1 MVLDML
7 HNFGKY
13 VALNPYFP
21 LVEAF
26 MREHLLEE
34 LAPGTYNIKGEDVVL
49 KVEMATGKSQSEAI
63 LESHRQMID
72 IQIPLQQPET
82 FGLSALTSLPAVS
95 YSSEKDISFYPEVA
109 AQNYITCPLG
119 AFMIFF
125 PEDAHAP
132 CIAPNVSFKKA
143 IFKVRNV

>member
-49 KVEMATGKSQSEAI
+49 KVVMATGKSQSEAI

-82 FGLSALTSLPAVS
+82 FGLAAFTSLPDAP
-95 YSSEKDISFYPEVA
+95 YSSEKDISFYPEAA

-132 CIAPNVSFKKA
+132 CIAPNASLKKA
-143 IFKVRNV
+143 IFKVRSV

>member
-21 LVEAF
+21 LVETF

-49 KVEMATGKSQSEAI
+49 KIEQAMGKSRNEAV

-82 FGLSALTSLPAVS
+82 FGLAAFTSLPDAP
-95 YSSEKDISFYPEVA
+95 YSSEKDISFYPEAA

-132 CIAPNVSFKKA
+132 CIAPNARFKKA
-143 IFKVRNV
+143 IFKVRSV

>member
-49 KVEMATGKSQSEAI
+49 KVEMAIGKSQSEAV

-82 FGLSALTSLPAVS
+82 FGLSALTSLPTVS
-95 YSSEKDISFYPEVA
+95 YSSEKDISFYPEAA

-132 CIAPNVSFKKA
+132 CIAPNASFKKA
-143 IFKVRNV
+143 IFKVRSV

>member
-82 FGLSALTSLPAVS
+82 FGLAAFTSLPDAP
-95 YSSEKDISFYPEVA
+95 YSSEKDISFYPEAA

-125 PEDAHAP
+125 PEDTHAP
-132 CIAPNVSFKKA
+132 CIAPNASFKKA
-143 IFKVRNV
+143 IFKVRSV

>member
-13 VALNPYFP
+13 VALNPYFS

-26 MREHLLEE
+26 MREYLLEE

-49 KVEMATGKSQSEAI
+49 KVEMATGKSQSDAV

-82 FGLSALTSLPAVS
+82 FGLAAFTSLPDAP
-95 YSSEKDISFYPEVA
+95 YSSEKDISFYPKAA

-125 PEDAHAP
+125 PEGAHAP
-132 CIAPNVSFKKA
+132 CIAPNASFKKA

>member
-1 MVLDML
+1 MVLDVL
-7 HNFGKY
+7 DNFGKY
-13 VALNPYFP
+13 AALNPYFS
-21 LVEAF
+21 LVDAF
-26 MREHLLEE
+26 MRTHQLEE
-34 LAPGTYNIKGEDVVL
+34 LALGTYNIKGEDVVL
-49 KVEMATGKSQSEAI
+49 KIEQAMGKSRTEAI

-82 FGLSALTSLPAVS
+82 FGLAAFTSLPDAP
-95 YSSEKDISFYPEVA
+95 YSSEKDISFYPKAA

-132 CIAPNVSFKKA
+132 CIAPNASFKKA

>member
-26 MREHLLEE
+26 MQEHLLEE

-82 FGLSALTSLPAVS
+82 FGLAAFTSLPDAP
-95 YSSEKDISFYPEVA
+95 YSSEKDISFYPEAA

-132 CIAPNVSFKKA
+132 CIAPNASSKKA
-143 IFKVRNV
+143 IFKVRNM

>member
-1 MVLDML
+1 MVLDVL
-7 HNFGKY
+7 DNFGKY
-13 VALNPYFP
+13 AALNPYFS
-21 LVEAF
+21 LVDAF
-26 MREHLLEE
+26 MRTHQLEE
-34 LAPGTYNIKGEDVVL
+34 LALGTYNIKGEDVVL
-49 KVEMATGKSQSEAI
+49 KIEQAMGKSRTEAV

-82 FGLSALTSLPAVS
+82 FGLSALTSLPVVP

-132 CIAPNVSFKKA
+132 CIAPNASFKKA
-143 IFKVRNV
+143 IFKVRRV

>member
-1 MVLDML
+1 
-7 HNFGKY
+7 
-13 VALNPYFP
+13 
-21 LVEAF
+21 
-26 MREHLLEE
+26 
-34 LAPGTYNIKGEDVVL
+34 
-49 KVEMATGKSQSEAI
+49 
-63 LESHRQMID
+63 MID

-82 FGLSALTSLPAVS
+82 FGLAAFTSLPDAP
-95 YSSEKDISFYPEVA
+95 YSSEKDISFYPEAA

-132 CIAPNVSFKKA
+132 CIAPNASFKKA

>member
-13 VALNPYFP
+13 VALNPYFS

-26 MREHLLEE
+26 MREYLLEE

-49 KVEMATGKSQSEAI
+49 KVEMATGKSQSEAV

-82 FGLSALTSLPAVS
+82 FGLAAFTSLPDAP
-95 YSSEKDISFYPEVA
+95 YSSEKDISFYPEAA

-132 CIAPNVSFKKA
+132 CIAPNASIKKA
-143 IFKVRNV
+143 IFKVRSV

>member
-1 MVLDML
+1 MVLDVL
-7 HNFGKY
+7 DNFGKY
-13 VALNPYFP
+13 AALNPYFS
-21 LVEAF
+21 LVDAF
-26 MREHLLEE
+26 MRTHQLEE
-34 LAPGTYNIKGEDVVL
+34 LALGTYNIKGEDVVL
-49 KVEMATGKSQSEAI
+49 KVEMATGKSQSEAV

-82 FGLSALTSLPAVS
+82 FGLAAFTSLPDAP
-95 YSSEKDISFYPEVA
+95 YSSEKDISFYPEAA

-132 CIAPNVSFKKA
+132 CIAPNASFKKA

>member
-63 LESHRQMID
+63 LESHRQMTYRFTPK
-72 IQIPLQQPET
+72 PLHKT
-82 FGLSALTSLPAVS
+82 ISHALL
-95 YSSEKDISFYPEVA
+95 EH
-109 AQNYITCPLG
+109 L
-119 AFMIFF
+119 
-125 PEDAHAP
+125 
-132 CIAPNVSFKKA
+132 
-143 IFKVRNV
+143 

>member
-49 KVEMATGKSQSEAI
+49 KVEMATGKSQSEAV

-82 FGLSALTSLPAVS
+82 FGLAAFTSLPDAP
-95 YSSEKDISFYPEVA
+95 YSSEKDISFYPEDA
-109 AQNYITCPLG
+109 AQNYIACPLG

-132 CIAPNVSFKKA
+132 CIAPNASFQKA

>member
-26 MREHLLEE
+26 IREHLLEE

-49 KVEMATGKSQSEAI
+49 KVEMATGKSQSEAV

-82 FGLSALTSLPAVS
+82 FGLAAFTSLPDAP
-95 YSSEKDISFYPEVA
+95 YSSEKDLSFYPEVA

-132 CIAPNVSFKKA
+132 CIAPNTSFKKA
-143 IFKVRNV
+143 IFKVRNM

>member
-1 MVLDML
+1 MVLDVL
-7 HNFGKY
+7 DNFGKY
-13 VALNPYFP
+13 AALNPYFS
-21 LVEAF
+21 LVDAF
-26 MREHLLEE
+26 MRTHQLEE
-34 LAPGTYNIKGEDVVL
+34 LALGTYNIKGEDVVL
-49 KVEMATGKSQSEAI
+49 KIEQAMGKSRTEAI

-82 FGLSALTSLPAVS
+82 FGLAAFTSLPDAP
-95 YSSEKDISFYPEVA
+95 YSSEKDISFYPEAA

-132 CIAPNVSFKKA
+132 CIAPNASFKKA
-143 IFKVRNV
+143 IFKVRSV

>member
-1 MVLDML
+1 MVLDL
-7 HNFGKY
+7 LENFGKY
-13 VALNPYFP
+13 VALNPFFP

-26 MREHLLEE
+26 IRDNKLEQ
-34 LAPGTYNIKGEDVVL
+34 LAPGSYNIKGEDVVL
-49 KVEMATGKSQSEAI
+49 KVEMATGKSQSEAV

-82 FGLSALTSLPAVS
+82 FGLAAFTSLPDAP
-95 YSSEKDISFYPEVA
+95 YSSEKDISFCPEAA

-132 CIAPNVSFKKA
+132 CIAPNASFKKA

>member
-1 MVLDML
+1 MVLDVL
-7 HNFGKY
+7 DNFGKY
-13 VALNPYFP
+13 AALNPYFS
-21 LVEAF
+21 LVDAF
-26 MREHLLEE
+26 MRTHQLEE
-34 LAPGTYNIKGEDVVL
+34 LALGTYNIKGEDVVL
-49 KVEMATGKSQSEAI
+49 KVEMAIGKSQSEAI

-82 FGLSALTSLPAVS
+82 FGLSALTSLPAVP
-95 YSSEKDISFYPEVA
+95 YSSEEDISFYPEAA

-132 CIAPNVSFKKA
+132 CIAPNASSKKA
-143 IFKVRNV
+143 IFKVRNM

>member
-49 KVEMATGKSQSEAI
+49 KIEQAMGKNPAEAI

-72 IQIPLQQPET
+72 IQIPLQQEET
-82 FGLSALTSLPAVS
+82 FGVAALTSLPAAD
-95 YSSEKDISFYPEVA
+95 YSAEKDISFYPNSPV
-109 AQNYITCPLG
+109 QNYVTCPRG
-119 AFMIFF
+119 SFVIFF
-125 PEDAHAP
+125 PQDAHAP
-132 CIAPNVSFKKA
+132 CISPNASFKKA
-143 IFKVRNV
+143 IFKLRCV

>member
-1 MVLDML
+1 MVLDVL
-7 HNFGKY
+7 DNFGKY
-13 VALNPYFP
+13 AALNPYFS
-21 LVEAF
+21 LVDAF
-26 MREHLLEE
+26 MRTHQLEE
-34 LAPGTYNIKGEDVVL
+34 LALGTYNIKGEDVVL
-49 KVEMATGKSQSEAI
+49 KVEMATGKSQSEAV

-82 FGLSALTSLPAVS
+82 FGLAAFTSLPDAP
-95 YSSEKDISFYPEVA
+95 YSSEKDISFYPEAA

-132 CIAPNVSFKKA
+132 CIAPNASFKKA
-143 IFKVRNV
+143 IFKVRSV

>member
-34 LAPGTYNIKGEDVVL
+34 LAPGTFYLKGEDVVL
-49 KVEMATGKSQSEAI
+49 KVEMATGKSQSEAV

-82 FGLSALTSLPAVS
+82 FGLSALTSLQ
-95 YSSEKDISFYPEVA
+95 I
-109 AQNYITCPLG
+109 G
-119 AFMIFF
+119 R
-125 PEDAHAP
+125 AH
-132 CIAPNVSFKKA
+132 V
-143 IFKVRNV
+143 